1 MAKDFHMQ
9 PDAGD
14 PVLDSPT
21 VLAIVRRHVPAAAA
35 VTAVDESGGEAR
47 TCSIDD
53 DLILKV
59 RHSVA
64 LSCSTS
70 VVRRQYTPGCA
81 AAVPGLTRWGQV
93 MALTSVPVAS
103 LVSSTR

>member
-1 MAKDFHMQ
+1 MAKDFYVQ

-47 TCSIDD
+47 TYSIDD

-59 RHSVA
+59 QRPQQLRARV
-64 LSCSTS
+64 
-70 VVRRQYTPGCA
+70 CA
-81 AAVPGLTRWGQV
+81 G
-93 MALTSVPVAS
+93 S
-103 LVSSTR
+103 